1 MTRYRAPGPPSLAVS
16 RTNQPPLSA
25 ASWSKIGALYLS
37 ADCTS
42 IRGAR
47 PARDAH
53 RRYLPGE
60 VQAESYLQPGTY
72 QLVDAVAEQCQS
84 NRRIPPYCVCLS
96 LCFPLPLSEVHPSK
110 LSALDTPVILVQVAP
125 TDSIR
130 RGAWRG
136 GLEGRLDWGAHRAV
150 LRTRG

>member
-1 MTRYRAPGPPSLAVS
+1 MTRYRAPGPPRQAVS

-25 ASWSKIGALYLS
+25 ASWFKIGALYLS

-72 QLVDAVAEQCQS
+72 QARRCSCRTVPIQS
-84 NRRIPPYCVCLS
+84 QNPTICLS
-96 LCFPLPLSEVHPSK
+96 AFPSPSEVHPSR
-110 LSALDTPVILVQVAP
+110 LSALDTPVILVQVPP

>member
-16 RTNQPPLSA
+16 RTNQPPLST
-25 ASWSKIGALYLS
+25 ASWSRIGALYLS

-72 QLVDAVAEQCQS
+72 QLEDAVAEQCQS
-84 NRRIPPYCVCLS
+84 NRRIPPYVCLS
-96 LCFPLPLSEVHPSK
+96 AFPSPSLKCIPASCLHLTPLSS
-110 LSALDTPVILVQVAP
+110 
-125 TDSIR
+125 
-130 RGAWRG
+130 
-136 GLEGRLDWGAHRAV
+136 
-150 LRTRG
+150 

>member
-1 MTRYRAPGPPSLAVS
+1 MFEFSDKQELRRRYGKGHDQVQSTGAPQTGSLK
-16 RTNQPPLSA
+16 NQPTPLSA

-72 QLVDAVAEQCQS
+72 QLVQVDAVAEQCQS
-84 NRRIPPYCVCLS
+84 NRRIPPSVSLLS
-96 LCFPLPLSEVHPSK
+96 PPPL
-110 LSALDTPVILVQVAP
+110 
-125 TDSIR
+125 
-130 RGAWRG
+130 
-136 GLEGRLDWGAHRAV
+136 
-150 LRTRG
+150 